1 MRTARVV
8 RAALVLSLVAVAAPP
23 ARAAVQV
30 GSAGTVPVL
39 AQGSTMP
46 GTGAQSLAARPAHYR
61 PVVLGG
67 RAFPVA
73 RSNYLSF
80 LRLLDNWHA
89 PRLRLVA
96 GEWRLIGVHEGI
108 DIGAETGTPVVS
120 MTSGVIENVGWT
132 FYSGLRVG
140 VRGVDGAYYLYAHL
154 SSVWPDIVA
163 GSGVTPGQLLG
174 RVGST
179 GYGSEGHR
187 DEFPPHLHFGI
198 QQSGEWTN
206 PYPLLLSL
214 YADAVARQ
222 GAAQRALDALAASG
236 DTEAWSDAADRLY
249 LGLAHPPGE

>member
-1 MRTARVV
+1 MRTARVA
-8 RAALVLSLVAVAAPP
+8 RAALALSLIAVAAPP
-23 ARAAVQV
+23 ARATP
-30 GSAGTVPVL
+30 SLT
-39 AQGSTMP
+39 P
-46 GTGAQSLAARPAHYR
+46 GPAHYR

-80 LRLLDNWHA
+80 LRILDNWHA

-140 VRGVDGAYYLYAHL
+140 VRGGDEAYYLYAHL
-154 SSVWPDIVA
+154 SSVWPGIVA
-163 GSGVTPGQLLG
+163 GSGVTPGRLLG

-187 DEFPPHLHFGI
+187 DEFPPHLHFGV
-198 QQSGEWTN
+198 QQGGEWTS
-206 PYPLLLSL
+206 PYSILLSL

-222 GAAQRALDALAASG
+222 GAAQRALDALATSG
-236 DTEAWSDAADRLY
+236 DAEAWRLAAARLY
-249 LGLAHPPGE
+249 LGLAHSPGE